1 MSDEKSA
8 ADGACGA
15 CDVMWAQILDL
26 RSKKSAL
33 EARIAEL
40 SSENALMRPVV
51 EAVSGAVDAW
61 VANDSAAKGWHKGRD
76 ESDWEIFESSG
87 LRYRETLTVLRG
99 KYRAYEAALAARDGS
114 EGLPSAYAG
123 ECEAC
128 GDTGSVPVA
137 DLDGEGS
144 ITEVAC
150 PLCAEKEEA
159 SDG

>member
-51 EAVSGAVDAW
+51 EAAVEMAAYGDEGACVEAW
-61 VANDSAAKGWHKGRD
+61 DVLK
-76 ESDWEIFESSG
+76 SS
-87 LRYRETLTVLRG
+87 V
-99 KYRAYEAALAARDGS
+99 RAYEAALAARDGS

-150 PLCAEKEEA
+150 PLCAEKEE
-159 SDG
+159 S

>member
-1 MSDEKSA
+1 MSDIKRYAITVRSNA
-8 ADGACGA
+8 VRQAI
-15 CDVMWAQILDL
+15 DVDEDQGGGLVMYSDI
-26 RSKKSAL
+26 RNL
-33 EARIAEL
+33 ESRIAEL

-51 EAVSGAVDAW
+51 EAAVEMAAYGDEGACVEAW
-61 VANDSAAKGWHKGRD
+61 DVLK
-76 ESDWEIFESSG
+76 SS
-87 LRYRETLTVLRG
+87 V
-99 KYRAYEAALAARDGS
+99 RAYEAALAARDGS

-150 PLCAEKEEA
+150 PLCAEKEE
-159 SDG
+159 S